1 MANKADRFYFE
12 NLSAAAECSCK
23 TAEYLLECV
32 NNYDLSKIKD
42 MIETMH
48 EYEHAGDIKKHEMS
62 RALAKAFVT
71 PVERE
76 DLALISQNIDEVTD
90 SIEEILQ
97 AFYMYQIKA
106 ITPEAV
112 TFAAKIVESCHLM
125 KTMLDEFVN
134 FKKPT
139 KLHQLIID
147 LNQIEED
154 CDVIYIDA
162 TLRLPQHRTD
172 PLDIISWRDIYNRM
186 ENCADACEHVGDCVE
201 SVVMKN
207 S

>member
-1 MANKADRFYFE
+1 
-12 NLSAAAECSCK
+12 
-23 TAEYLLECV
+23 
-32 NNYDLSKIKD
+32 
-42 MIETMH
+42 
-48 EYEHAGDIKKHEMS
+48 
-62 RALAKAFVT
+62 
-71 PVERE
+71 
-76 DLALISQNIDEVTD
+76 
-90 SIEEILQ
+90 
-97 AFYMYQIKA
+97 
-106 ITPEAV
+106 
-112 TFAAKIVESCHLM
+112 LM